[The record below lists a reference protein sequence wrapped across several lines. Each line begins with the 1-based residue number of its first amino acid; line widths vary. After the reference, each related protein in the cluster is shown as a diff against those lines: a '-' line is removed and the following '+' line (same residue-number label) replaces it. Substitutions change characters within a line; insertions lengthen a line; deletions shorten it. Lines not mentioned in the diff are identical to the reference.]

1 MGKYVLL
8 VLALPVA
15 ELFVLERL
23 ADAIGGWRVFLLL
36 VASGLIGAQIARMAG
51 LQVIAQSQKAIA
63 TGTLPSASVLNG
75 ALLLLAA
82 VLLIT
87 PGVITDGLAVL
98 LLIPWSRHLIG
109 KSVVSRIERAVAEGN
124 LRVMQTRPVDAWN
137 ARTGAR
143 RDPNMVIDTE
153 GETVESSVT
162 GPEDDS
168 PPRLGS

>member
-8 VLALPVA
+8 LLALPVA
-15 ELFVLERL
+15 ELFVLVRL

-63 TGTLPSASVLNG
+63 TGTLPSQSVLKG

-98 LLIPWSRHLIG
+98 LLIPWSRHVIG
-109 KSVVSRIERAVAEGN
+109 KSVVARIERAVAEGK
-124 LRVMQTRPVDAWN
+124 LRVMQQTRPVDPW
-137 ARTGAR
+137 RGAR

-153 GETVESSVT
+153 GETVESSVS
-162 GPEDDS
+162 GPEDDM

>member
-8 VLALPVA
+8 LLALPVA
-15 ELFVLERL
+15 ELLVLVRL

-51 LQVIAQSQKAIA
+51 LQVIAQSQKAFA
-63 TGTLPSASVLNG
+63 TGTLPSESVLNG
-75 ALLLLAA
+75 AWLLLAA

-87 PGVITDGLAVL
+87 PGLITDGLAIV
-98 LLIPWSRHLIG
+98 LLIPWSRRLIG
-109 KSVVSRIERAVAEGN
+109 KSVMSRIERAVAEGKF
-124 LRVMQTRPVDAWN
+124 RVMQARPI
-137 ARTGAR
+137 
-143 RDPNMVIDTE
+143 DPWRSPRHDRSAVIDTE

-162 GPEDDS
+162 RSEDDT

>member
-8 VLALPVA
+8 LLALPVA
-15 ELFVLERL
+15 ELLLLLRL

-51 LQVIAQSQKAIA
+51 LHVFAQSQKAIA

-87 PGVITDGLAVL
+87 PGVITDVLAIV
-98 LLIPWSRHLIG
+98 LLIPWSRGLIG
-109 KSVVSRIERAVAEGN
+109 KRVVARIERAV
-124 LRVMQTRPVDAWN
+124 LDVMHDNGAMLAL
-137 ARTGAR
+137 ARARDFAAARSPHGRTMQRLVLELQGAA
-143 RDPNMVIDTE
+143 
-153 GETVESSVT
+153 
-162 GPEDDS
+162 
-168 PPRLGS
+168 LAAA

>member
-8 VLALPVA
+8 LLALPAA
-15 ELFVLERL
+15 ELLVLVRL

-36 VASGLIGAQIARMAG
+36 VASGLIGAQLARMAG

-63 TGTLPSASVLNG
+63 TGTLPSESVLNG

-87 PGVITDGLAVL
+87 PGVITDGIAVL
-98 LLIPWSRHLIG
+98 LFIPWSRHVIG
-109 KSVVSRIERAVAEGN
+109 KSVVSRIERAVAEGK
-124 LRVMQTRPVDAWN
+124 LRVMQARPVDPWTV
-137 ARTGAR
+137 RTGAP

-153 GETVESSVT
+153 GETVESSVS
-162 GPEDDS
+162 GPKDET

>member
-8 VLALPVA
+8 LLALPVA
-15 ELFVLERL
+15 ELLVLLQL
-23 ADAIGGWRVFLLL
+23 ADAIGGWRVLLLL

-51 LQVIAQSQKAIA
+51 LQVIAQSKKAFA
-63 TGTLPSASVLNG
+63 TGSLPSESVVNG

-87 PGVITDGLAVL
+87 PGLITDVLAIVV
-98 LLIPWSRHLIG
+98 LIPWSRRLVG
-109 KSVVSRIERAVAEGN
+109 KTIVAGIERAVAQGK
-124 LRVMQTRPVDAWN
+124 LRVMHARPVEPWSV
-137 ARTGAR
+137 RTGPQH
-143 RDPNMVIDTE
+143 DPNRVIDTE

-162 GPEDDS
+162 GPADDP